1 MIVLAMIVSII
12 HHRPKYISVLDPE
25 KLVKNSAYPFFL

>member
-1 MIVLAMIVSII
+1 MIVLAMTVSII

-25 KLVKNSAYPFFL
+25 TLVKNSAYPFFL